1 MAYLGNNT
9 DHNAEVF
16 TTTKDR
22 FSGNASTTAFTLS
35 AVPANAESMQVYVN
49 NVRQDSGRAYTVS
62 GTTLTFT
69 EAPSSATGN
78 IYVVFNSVIAGI
90 HQVITA
96 NTQLRTD
103 VVTPHAISN
112 TSTYSVG
119 ELLVAGQITVS
130 GGDTAA
136 GDNAALGYTAAEGLI
151 LTGQGSTS
159 DITIKNDADA
169 DVITIATGGT
179 NVDIVGDITAAT
191 VNADGDTSAGDN
203 AAIGYTAA
211 EGLILT
217 GQGSTS
223 DITLK
228 NDADGTVCYV
238 PTGLDDLRFPD
249 NAKLELGTGADLQIY
264 HDASDSYIAE
274 GGTGAL
280 KIRASDLRLENANGS
295 ETYAILAGDGA
306 VTLYYDN
313 SAKLATASGGATLT
327 GQLDLSSHLDMPDN
341 AYIKLGTGDD
351 LQIFHNATNSAI
363 LNTTG
368 DLYIGSSTALYL
380 CNATGSE
387 IYFKG
392 TENAETRMYYDNATK
407 IETKTGGAGITGQ
420 LDLSSHLDMPDSAQ
434 INLGTSDDLQLYH
447 NGSHS
452 YIVENGTGQLY
463 LATNYLSITNA
474 GITETM
480 ATFDDDGAVSLYYD
494 NSVKLQTGSGG
505 VTIPSSEVIM
515 TDGRNIQWG
524 GANCRI
530 QGTNNGSFQLFTGAT
545 ERLTVHNDG
554 RILVHSRI
562 ATPFYGA
569 MAARNSNQTISND
582 TWTTVTW
589 DAEVHD
595 TDSMFSTSTNP
606 TRITVPTGVTQ
617 IRVSSFI
624 YYQWHASKAQ
634 GVHRHVQRIKKNGSF
649 HAYGFSIYADFAAA
663 NYNLMAGSYW
673 PVLFVTAGD
682 YIELEVFHNTGYDAY
697 VAGSGSS
704 NSYDAS
710 RLVVEILKDSD

>member
-119 ELLVAGQITVS
+119 ELLVAGQITIS
-130 GGDTAA
+130 GGDTA
-136 GDNAALGYTAAEGLI
+136 
-151 LTGQGSTS
+151 
-159 DITIKNDADA
+159 
-169 DVITIATGGT
+169 
-179 NVDIVGDITAAT
+179 
-191 VNADGDTSAGDN
+191 AGDN

-228 NDADGTVCYV
+228 NDADGTVFTV
-238 PTGLDDLRFPD
+238 PTGTDDILFPD
-249 NAKLELGTGADLQIY
+249 NAGAIFGTGSDLKIYHDGSHSFVHDTGTGSLHLAGINATYYDADLHTFRSGDAGETMASFTDNGAVSLYYDNAVKLATASGGVTLTGQLDLSSHLDMPDSANIKLGDSDDLQIY
-264 HDASDSYIAE
+264 HDGSSSYVSD
-274 GGTGAL
+274 GGTGSLYLRGTNIIMDSATGE
-280 KIRASDLRLENANGS
+280 KYIDLVA
-295 ETYAILAGDGA
+295 DGA

-313 SAKLATASGGATLT
+313 SAKLATASGGVTLT
-327 GQLDLSSHLDMPDN
+327 GQLDLSSHLDMPDSAN
-341 AYIKLGTGDD
+341 IKLGTG
-351 LQIFHNATNSAI
+351 
-363 LNTTG
+363 
-368 DLYIGSSTALYL
+368 
-380 CNATGSE
+380 
-387 IYFKG
+387 
-392 TENAETRMYYDNATK
+392 
-407 IETKTGGAGITGQ
+407 
-420 LDLSSHLDMPDSAQ
+420 
-434 INLGTSDDLQLYH
+434 DDLQLYH

-452 YIVENGTGQLY
+452 YIVEGGTGQLY

-474 GITETM
+474 AMDETM

-562 ATPFYGA
+562 ACPFYGA

-634 GVHRHVQRIKKNGSF
+634 GLHRHVQRIKKNGSF
-649 HAYGFSIYADFAAA
+649 HAYGFSIFADFAAA
-663 NYNLMAGSYW
+663 NYNFMAGSYW
-673 PVLFVTAGD
+673 PVLFVTPGD

-710 RLVVEILKDSD
+710 RLVVEILKDDN